1 MVHTN
6 EKMFLLRYLLLLFH
20 QCGAGIPGSSA
31 LESFENHCDRFDSV
45 VVFHSTM
52 PFFGDRYLFRR
63 VKVWKAATPL
73 NSCIEMELFIHPSIH
88 PSMSTY
94 LKFCN
99 GGSKQRYSSCPS
111 PQHHF
116 QFGLGNPETFPGQV
130 RSVHWILGLAWCHLS
145 VECAWK
151 KFPGDPLTGYPNDL
165 NHIFKAEQR
174 CPAEETCPLVFP
186 TLIFRSLPWYH
197 DQGWGLEHRLLNKK
211 LLSSPQ
217 QPSTTPTSLLMFNES
232 ISSSTSWWIENEP

>member
-1 MVHTN
+1 MLACRDGQYDGTHQWKNVSTTVSVTASPPMWCWHSWQFCLGVFW
-6 EKMFLLRYLLLLFH
+6 EPLWQVWQRCGFSLYHAFLWRQIFIWEGEGMKSSYAPKLLYWD
-20 QCGAGIPGSSA
+20 G
-31 LESFENHCDRFDSV
+31 V
-45 VVFHSTM
+45 M
-52 PFFGDRYLFRR
+52 Y
-63 VKVWKAATPL
+63 
-73 NSCIEMELFIHPSIH
+73 PSIH

-174 CPAEETCPLVFP
+174 YPAEETCPLVFP

-197 DQGWGLEHRLLNKK
+197 DQGWGLEHN
-211 LLSSPQ
+211 S
-217 QPSTTPTSLLMFNES
+217 
-232 ISSSTSWWIENEP
+232 